1 MAEGIRWREWGQEAF
16 DQAAEQGKPVLLDIS
31 AVWCHWCHVMDDT
44 TYSDPAVIA
53 KLSRDFIP
61 VRVDND
67 RRPDVNSRYN
77 MGGWPTTAFLTP
89 EGDILT
95 GATYLPPDKM
105 RHLLDRVAAYY
116 REHGAEITAGPRGD
130 AGREEGGDEDREEGG
145 DEDREEGGDED
156 LAPGGDGGRVAGRD
170 GGLDRDEVL
179 SAIDEVAARMEEAYD
194 PFHGGFGTAPKFP
207 QVDAL
212 QLLLV
217 LHLRGDR
224 RVGHQIEDSAAGAGH
239 GSGAGHKAIAGRG
252 AIVGQEAVAGREAPE
267 RDYLEMVERTLRAMR
282 EGGLYDHVEGG
293 FFRYSTTRDW
303 SIPHYEK
310 MLEDNA
316 ELLGLYARAAR
327 LTGDQGYLDT
337 VQGVCGYVAG
347 ALRSEEGLFYGSQ
360 DADETYYQLDR
371 REREARKAPRID
383 RTFYVGWNALAASGF
398 LEAYLATRE
407 TRLRETALVALE
419 RVWAT
424 ARLGDGLLGHY
435 VDLKG
440 AHGPVLLEDSAWLA
454 LALLDAYEVTG
465 ERSFL
470 ERALSLLAS
479 AREVFGRS
487 AGANR
492 RGDHV
497 SEDGRTAFHDT
508 AARGEVVGHLRYR
521 RRGLAENSLF
531 ALALLRASDI
541 TGDEGLRTIAAGALA
556 HFLGPHRRQG
566 LLAAG
571 YALALDW
578 WAGPTAVATVAG
590 PADDQRTRVL
600 HFEAA
605 AAVSAA
611 RANTKAKSV
620 GVDPSVAAD
629 LPVPAVLVC
638 ADDRCLPPVRNPG
651 KVAAALRLAAG
662 RSGVGRP
669 SVVLTRPE
677 EIPDARQPPVV

>member
-1 MAEGIRWREWGQEAF
+1 
-16 DQAAEQGKPVLLDIS
+16 
-31 AVWCHWCHVMDDT
+31 
-44 TYSDPAVIA
+44 
-53 KLSRDFIP
+53 
-61 VRVDND
+61 VDND

-116 REHGAEITAGPRGD
+116 REHGAEITAGPRGG
-130 AGREEGGDEDREEGG
+130 AGREGGGDEDRV
-145 DEDREEGGDED
+145 
-156 LAPGGDGGRVAGRD
+156 PGGDGGRVAGRE
-170 GGLDRDEVL
+170 GGLDRAAVL

-194 PFHGGFGTAPKFP
+194 PFHGGFGAAPKFP

-212 QLLLV
+212 RLLLV
-217 LHLRGDR
+217 LHLRGYR
-224 RVGHQIEDSAAGAGH
+224 RAGHQVGDRAARAGH
-239 GSGAGHKAIAGRG
+239 GTGAGQVAIAGRG
-252 AIVGQEAVAGREAPE
+252 AVAAQEAIAGHEAVAGREAPE
-267 RDYLEMVERTLRAMR
+267 RGYLEMVERTLRAMR

-316 ELLGLYARAAR
+316 ELLGLYARVAR
-327 LTGDQGYLDT
+327 LTGNQAYLDT
-337 VQGVCGYVAG
+337 VQGVCGYLVG
-347 ALRSEEGLFYGSQ
+347 ALRSEEGFFWGSQ
-360 DADETYYQLDR
+360 DADETYYQFDR
-371 REREARKAPRID
+371 RERETREAPRID
-383 RTFYVGWNALAASGF
+383 RTLYVGWNALATTGF
-398 LEAYLATRE
+398 LEAYLATKEIRW
-407 TRLRETALVALE
+407 RETALVALE
-419 RVWAT
+419 RVWAA

-435 VDLKG
+435 VDPEG
-440 AHGPVLLEDSAWLA
+440 AHGPVLLEDSARLA
-454 LALLDAYEVTG
+454 LAFLDAYEVTG

-470 ERALSLLAS
+470 KRALSLLAS
-479 AREVFGRS
+479 AREVFSRGNDTS
-487 AGANR
+487 AA
-492 RGDHV
+492 GD
-497 SEDGRTAFHDT
+497 GYGAFHDT
-508 AARGEVVGHLRYR
+508 AAHGEMAGHLRYR

-578 WAGPTAVATVAG
+578 WAGPTAVAVVSG
-590 PADDQRTRVL
+590 RADDERTRVL

-620 GVDPSVAAD
+620 GVDPPAETD
-629 LPVPAVLVC
+629 LSAPAVLIC
-638 ADDRCLPPVRNPG
+638 AGDRCLPPVRDPDR
-651 KVAAALRLAAG
+651 VATALRLAAG
-662 RSGVGRP
+662 RSGVGQPR
-669 SVVLTRPE
+669 VV
-677 EIPDARQPPVV
+677 